1 MGRLLLKGQVLAS
14 PGLATTERDPR
25 GPMGPWQVPLPENGV
40 CNGLFWPSLSWWP
53 PHPSSSSGFGLLHL
67 VLLIGRLC
75 SDGPKVKSPVVLP
88 PPPLRLNS
96 PQSRAVLEH
105 SGSNLTFHLTAPQT
119 PETQTTHDTVWE
131 RTARHSA
138 ELAASPSSAH
148 TKRHPA
154 GDHRLLSSVSISS
167 RKDHSRGPKVL
178 TWEHLCVCAFLV
190 PLSEPWIQP
199 P

>member
-1 MGRLLLKGQVLAS
+1 MVPHFHPRPQPCPSSGLVSSGWCCRLL
-14 PGLATTERDPR
+14 
-25 GPMGPWQVPLPENGV
+25 GPAEMAQKSESCCPAPLP
-40 CNGLFWPSLSWWP
+40 PR
-53 PHPSSSSGFGLLHL
+53 SS
-67 VLLIGRLC
+67 
-75 SDGPKVKSPVVLP
+75 
-88 PPPLRLNS
+88 S

-131 RTARHSA
+131 STARHSA

-167 RKDHSRGPKVL
+167 CKDHSRGPRVL